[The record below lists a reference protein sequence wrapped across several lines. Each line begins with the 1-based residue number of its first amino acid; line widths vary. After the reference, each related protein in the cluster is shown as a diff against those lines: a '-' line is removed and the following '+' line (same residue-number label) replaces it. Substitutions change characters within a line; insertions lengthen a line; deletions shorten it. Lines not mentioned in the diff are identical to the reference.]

1 MQAMRKSRFQQS
13 IACAGLSSTL
23 LTFLFLCAGC
33 SPDHERQGASEFER
47 TVPLEQ
53 QSNFRDIGGY
63 ETTDGSRVKTGLVY
77 RSGEL
82 HALTDADVQTLE
94 NLGIETVVSFLIP
107 AEIEARGADR
117 VPEGTK
123 EVALPIEAGGGL
135 VKAVGEARTTGDF
148 SKVPADLNP
157 KLHEMAAE
165 EAKAQYAA
173 LLREIIAADGR
184 PLVYHCSHGVHRTG
198 TATAIILSAVG
209 VPWETV
215 REDYLLSNECRA
227 EEIGKR
233 TEQLRLA
240 AAKTFGVAP
249 SAVDMTNI
257 NAFYILEG
265 NYIDGTLKY
274 AEETYGNMGTY
285 LEKGLG
291 LKAEEIAQLK
301 KLLLE

>member
-1 MQAMRKSRFQQS
+1 MKTKPTVIYMA
-13 IACAGLSSTL
+13 ITL
-23 LTFLFLCAGC
+23 LVGCA
-33 SPDHERQGASEFER
+33 PRQPAFER
-47 TVPLEQ
+47 TVPLEG

-63 ETTDGSRVKTGLVY
+63 ETEDGRTVKTGILY

-82 HALTDADVQTLE
+82 HALTNDDVQTLE
-94 NLGIETVVSFLIP
+94 NLGVETVVSFLIP
-107 AEIEARGADR
+107 AEIEVRGADR

-135 VKAVGEARTTGDF
+135 VQAVGEARITGDF

-157 KLHEMAAE
+157 RLHEMAAA

-173 LLREIIAADGR
+173 LIREIIAANGK
-184 PLVYHCSHGVHRTG
+184 PLAYHCSHGVHRTG

-227 EEIGKR
+227 EEIGNR
-233 TEQLRLA
+233 TEELRLA
-240 AAKTFGVAP
+240 AAETFGIAP
-249 SAVDMTNI
+249 ATVDMTNI

-265 NYIDGTLKY
+265 DYIDGTLNYIK
-274 AEETYGNMGTY
+274 ETYDDMGTY